1 MKLCIQINYLNL
13 PIKRNKMDFLPKE
26 INDYCT
32 LYTQKEDDVLYQLQR
47 ETNQKILR
55 PRMLSG
61 HLQGQLLTLFSK
73 MIEPEHILEIGTYTG
88 YSAICLARGLR
99 PKGKL
104 HTIDINEEL
113 EDFAYS
119 FIEKAGLKD
128 CIEMHIGDA
137 IQIIPSLSKTWGLV
151 FIDADKENYINYY
164 NLVFNSVK
172 KGGFIIFDNV
182 LWSGKVT
189 EEVDSK
195 DKETKTL
202 VELAKLIQEDDRVE
216 NVLLPVR
223 DGLFMVRKK

>member
-1 MKLCIQINYLNL
+1 
-13 PIKRNKMDFLPKE
+13 MDFLPKE
-26 INDYCT
+26 INDYCS

-61 HLQGQLLTLFSK
+61 HLQGQLLTFFSK
-73 MIEPEHILEIGTYTG
+73 MIEPEYILEIGTYTG
-88 YSAICLARGLR
+88 YSAICLARGL
-99 PKGKL
+99 KTGGKL

-113 EDFAYS
+113 EDFAFS
-119 FIEKAGLKD
+119 FIEKAGLKEH
-128 CIEMHIGDA
+128 IEIHIGDA
-137 IQIIPSLSKTWGLV
+137 INIIPSLQKTWGLV

-189 EEVDSK
+189 EEVDAK

-202 VELAKLIQEDDRVE
+202 VELAKLLQDDERVE

>member
-1 MKLCIQINYLNL
+1 
-13 PIKRNKMDFLPKE
+13 MDFLPKE
-26 INDYCT
+26 INDYCS
-32 LYTQKEDDVLYQLQR
+32 LYTQKEDEILYQLHR

-61 HLQGQLLTLFSK
+61 HLQGQLLSFLSK
-73 MIEPEHILEIGTYTG
+73 IIQPSNILEIGTYTG
-88 YSAICLARGLR
+88 YSAICLARGL
-99 PKGKL
+99 KTGGKL

-113 EDFAYS
+113 EEFACS
-119 FIEKAGLKD
+119 FIQRAGLKN

-137 IQIIPSLSKTWGLV
+137 LNIVPNLKVKWDLV
-151 FIDADKENYINYY
+151 FVDADKENYINYY

-172 KGGFIIFDNV
+172 RGGVFIFDNV

-189 EEVDSK
+189 QTPDSK
-195 DKETKTL
+195 DKETKIL
-202 VELAKLIQEDDRVE
+202 LELAKLLESDHRVE